1 MSGTITMQPD
11 PLPEPLVSGLLVLA
25 EQRTVQLLKVD
36 GRRCWRGLS
45 VGREECSH
53 VWLPHPT
60 VSECHARI
68 EFSPPA
74 PGTLPP
80 AFEIRDEGSK
90 NGIYVSYL
98 GPRGPFARASKIRLE
113 VGRHVRVG
121 AVVLAVLDWAST
133 YPVMTAGDVDYVRFV
148 REIYGSDWR
157 AAWYLGFSV
166 ERLRQVLAR

>member
-1 MSGTITMQPD
+1 MSGTITLQPD

-25 EQRTVQLLKVD
+25 EQRTVSLEGD

-45 VGREECSH
+45 VGRDRGNH

-60 VSECHARI
+60 VSEFHAQI

-98 GPRGPFARASKIRLE
+98 GPRGPFARASRIRLK

-121 AVVLAVLDWAST
+121 AVVLDVLDWAST
-133 YPVMTAGDVDYVRFV
+133 YPVMTAKHVDHVRFV